1 MKKTVKKVELP
12 DIPGWVNA
20 AYYEKQKQKEKL
32 CMPKIEHVEFQEKTE
47 CIWNKKI
54 FWAVAI
60 VGAVIAGFYIGQ
72 NTPPFAPK
80 AVRPATYVVQPKDTL
95 WDISQHLYGESRNKQ
110 EASWQI
116 IEDNNLDN
124 NGTIVPGMVLK
135 IR

>member
-1 MKKTVKKVELP
+1 MSRKAKNELP
-12 DIPGWVNA
+12 EIPDWVNA

-32 CMPKIEHVEFQEKTE
+32 SMPEIKHVELKEKPE
-47 CIWNKKI
+47 SIWHKKKV
-54 FWAVAI
+54 WVLAI

-72 NTPPFAPK
+72 NTPPFTPK
-80 AVRPATYVVQPKDTL
+80 TVVRPATYVVQPKDTL
-95 WDISQHLYGESRNKQ
+95 WDISQRVYGESRNKQ

-124 NGTIVPGMVLK
+124 NGAIVPGMVLK